1 MINKSSLQREG
12 SLQNSLKMAKCV
24 SGHYRIGEP
33 GAYYVLEEC
42 FLERSYK
49 ENEMMHMIR
58 KRYKKG
64 ECVAWMEIVVGWPG

>member
-12 SLQNSLKMAKCV
+12 SLQNSLKMAKRV
-24 SGHYRIGEP
+24 SGHYRKGEP
-33 GAYYVLEEC
+33 GTYYVVEER

-49 ENEMMHMIR
+49 ENEMMHVIR

-64 ECVAWMEIVVGWPG
+64 ECVAWMEIAVGRPG